1 MSLVRRR
8 AGGVGFLRSAGSLA
22 RRVAPYART
31 AGKLIRHARNS
42 YRNRNRGSRRRN
54 KNKTRKGYRRA
65 PYIGGSG
72 VTSYVR
78 LSLLGRK
85 QQFLNKVQYHLSN
98 KLRYEV
104 LNKIRVSNI
113 QNYQAS
119 TWLTMFDGAELRDAS
134 DRTTGGTYSAGFSL
148 YIRSCKLRM
157 QIVNVQNI
165 MTTIWIYECVLRRD
179 INVGDLDAR
188 VDWQEGIDA
197 QGGDDT
203 DFERPYS
210 TPFTSRR
217 FCTKW
222 RVAKVTRAIVSPGET
237 HVHYVHANVKHKL
250 SSERYTNFDDG
261 DGTGTVGIGG
271 LSTCV
276 MLVGLGGVWNDVTTK
291 SAIGYSPVALD
302 VAYTKKYDF
311 MGTINDRKN
320 YYVSN
325 HLSTVTTG
333 QLLEEV
339 DASPEPL
346 KTA

>member
-1 MSLVRRR
+1 
-8 AGGVGFLRSAGSLA
+8 
-22 RRVAPYART
+22 
-31 AGKLIRHARNS
+31 
-42 YRNRNRGSRRRN
+42 
-54 KNKTRKGYRRA
+54 
-65 PYIGGSG
+65 
-72 VTSYVR
+72 
-78 LSLLGRK
+78 
-85 QQFLNKVQYHLSN
+85 
-98 KLRYEV
+98 
-104 LNKIRVSNI
+104 
-113 QNYQAS
+113 
-119 TWLTMFDGAELRDAS
+119 MF
-134 DRTTGGTYSAGFSL
+134 
-148 YIRSCKLRM
+148 K
-157 QIVNVQNI
+157 NI
-165 MTTIWIYECVLRRD
+165 MTTVWIYECVLRRD

-203 DFERPYS
+203 DFARPYS

-276 MLVGLGGVWNDVTTK
+276 MIVGLGGVWNDVTTK

-302 VAYTKKYDF
+302 VTYTKKYDV

-325 HLSTVTTG
+325 QLSTVTTG

>member
-1 MSLVRRR
+1 
-8 AGGVGFLRSAGSLA
+8 
-22 RRVAPYART
+22 
-31 AGKLIRHARNS
+31 
-42 YRNRNRGSRRRN
+42 
-54 KNKTRKGYRRA
+54 
-65 PYIGGSG
+65 
-72 VTSYVR
+72 
-78 LSLLGRK
+78 
-85 QQFLNKVQYHLSN
+85 
-98 KLRYEV
+98 
-104 LNKIRVSNI
+104 
-113 QNYQAS
+113 
-119 TWLTMFDGAELRDAS
+119 MFEGAELRDAS

-165 MTTIWIYECVLRRD
+165 MTTVWIYECVLRRD

-203 DFERPYS
+203 DFARPYS

-276 MLVGLGGVWNDVTTK
+276 MIVGLGGVWNDVTTK

-302 VAYTKKYDF
+302 VTYTKKYDV
-311 MGTINDRKN
+311 MGTINDRKITMCQIN
-320 YYVSN
+320 YLLLLLGSYWKKSMLLQNHSRLLNLPLAAILAGCRGRRFFFYNNKLYFLSN
-325 HLSTVTTG
+325 CN
-333 QLLEEV
+333 
-339 DASPEPL
+339 
-346 KTA
+346 